1 MKYRHIFLNT
11 KFNKHEFLKIAKL
24 ERNNMEL
31 TIINEQEVLGKHFT
45 VYGTADEPLFVAK
58 DVAEWIEYDVSSV
71 NKMLDKIDEDEKL
84 VGTLFRSGQNRE
96 VWFLTENGLYE
107 VLMQSRKPLAKEFKK
122 KVKEILK
129 SIRKHGLYAI
139 DDLLENPDMA
149 IAALQKLK
157 EERQLRLQA
166 QEEVAQKNQI
176 IQELQP
182 KATYYDLVLQNK
194 SLVPISVIAKD
205 YGMSAK
211 KLNKILHELKV
222 QYKQGSTWLLYQKYA
237 GKGYTQSKTHTIDA
251 DYSKM
256 HTYWTQKGRLFLY
269 DLLKNKKGILPLI
282 EQQDV
287 A

>member
-1 MKYRHIFLNT
+1 
-11 KFNKHEFLKIAKL
+11 
-24 ERNNMEL
+24 MEL

-45 VYGTADEPLFVAK
+45 VYGTADEPLFLAK
-58 DVAEWIEYDVSSV
+58 DVAEWIEHSKPSIMVDTV
-71 NKMLDKIDEDEKL
+71 DEDEKL
-84 VGTLFRSGQNRE
+84 RETIFTSGQNRE

-157 EERQLRLQA
+157 EERQLRLKA

-182 KATYYDLVLQNK
+182 KASYYDLVLQNK
-194 SLVPISVIAKD
+194 SLVAISVIAKD

-211 KLNKILHELKV
+211 KLNKILHELKI
-222 QYKQGSTWLLYQKYA
+222 QFKQGNTWLLYQKYA

>member
-1 MKYRHIFLNT
+1 
-11 KFNKHEFLKIAKL
+11 
-24 ERNNMEL
+24 MEL
-31 TIINEQEVLGKHFT
+31 QIITEQEVLGKHFT
-45 VYGTADEPLFVAK
+45 VYGTADEPLFLAK
-58 DVAEWIEYDVSSV
+58 DVAEWIEHSKPSIMVDTV
-71 NKMLDKIDEDEKL
+71 DEDEKL
-84 VGTLFRSGQNRE
+84 RETIFTSGQNRE

-139 DDLLENPDMA
+139 DDLLDNPDMA

-157 EERQLRLQA
+157 EERQLRLKA
-166 QEEVAQKNQI
+166 QEEIAQKNQI

-194 SLVPISVIAKD
+194 SLVAISVIAKD

-211 KLNKILHELKV
+211 KLNKILHELKI
-222 QYKQGSTWLLYQKYA
+222 QFKQGNTWLLYQKYA

-282 EQQDV
+282 EQKDV

>member
-1 MKYRHIFLNT
+1 
-11 KFNKHEFLKIAKL
+11 
-24 ERNNMEL
+24 
-31 TIINEQEVLGKHFT
+31 
-45 VYGTADEPLFVAK
+45 
-58 DVAEWIEYDVSSV
+58 
-71 NKMLDKIDEDEKL
+71 
-84 VGTLFRSGQNRE
+84 
-96 VWFLTENGLYE
+96 
-107 VLMQSRKPLAKEFKK
+107 MQSRKPLAKEFKK

-139 DDLLENPDMA
+139 DDLLDNPDMA

-157 EERQLRLQA
+157 EERQLRLKA
-166 QEEVAQKNQI
+166 QEEIAQKNQI

-194 SLVPISVIAKD
+194 SLVAISVIAKD

-211 KLNKILHELKV
+211 KLNKILHELKI
-222 QYKQGSTWLLYQKYA
+222 QFKQGNTWLLYQKYA
-237 GKGYTQSKTHTIDA
+237 GNGYTQSKTHTIDA

>member
-1 MKYRHIFLNT
+1 MNEV
-11 KFNKHEFLKIAKL
+11 FNFHG
-24 ERNNMEL
+24 
-31 TIINEQEVLGKHFT
+31 QEVRTVTIDNNPYFSNADVCKILDINNPSQALKRLKQDGVITNEVIDGLGRKQ
-45 VYGTADEPLFVAK
+45 DMKFVS
-58 DVAEWIEYDVSSV
+58 ESNLY
-71 NKMLDKIDEDEKL
+71 KL
-84 VGTLFRSGQNRE
+84 IF
-96 VWFLTENGLYE
+96 
-107 VLMQSRKPLAKEFKK
+107 QSKK
-122 KVKEILK
+122 KEAEAFTDWVTSDVLPA
-129 SIRKHGLYAI
+129 IRKHGLYAI

-157 EERQLRLQA
+157 EERQLRLKA

-176 IQELQP
+176 IQELQL

-194 SLVPISVIAKD
+194 SLVAISVIAKD

-211 KLNKILHELKV
+211 KLNKILHELKI
-222 QYKQGSTWLLYQKYA
+222 QFKQGNTWLLYQKYA

-282 EQQDV
+282 EQKDV

>member
-1 MKYRHIFLNT
+1 
-11 KFNKHEFLKIAKL
+11 
-24 ERNNMEL
+24 MEL
-31 TIINEQEVLGKHFT
+31 TIINEQEVLGKHFA

-58 DVAEWIEYDVSSV
+58 DVAEWIEHSNPTEMLKSV
-71 NKMLDKIDEDEKL
+71 DDDEKL
-84 VGTLFRSGQNRE
+84 TSTILRAGQIRE
-96 VWFLTENGLYE
+96 VNLLTENGLYE

-157 EERQLRLQA
+157 EERQLRLKA

-194 SLVPISVIAKD
+194 SLVAISVIAKD

-211 KLNKILHELKV
+211 KLNKILHELKI
-222 QYKQGSTWLLYQKYA
+222 QFKQGKTWLLYQKYA

-282 EQQDV
+282 EQKDV

>member
-1 MKYRHIFLNT
+1 MNEV
-11 KFNKHEFLKIAKL
+11 FNFHG
-24 ERNNMEL
+24 
-31 TIINEQEVLGKHFT
+31 QEVRTVTIDNDPYFSNADVCKILDINNPSQALKRLKQDGVITNEVIDGLGRKQDMKFVSESNLYKLIFQSKKKEAEAFT
-45 VYGTADEPLFVAK
+45 DWVT
-58 DVAEWIEYDVSSV
+58 S
-71 NKMLDKIDEDEKL
+71 
-84 VGTLFRSGQNRE
+84 
-96 VWFLTENGLYE
+96 E
-107 VLMQSRKPLAKEFKK
+107 VLPA
-122 KVKEILK
+122 
-129 SIRKHGLYAI
+129 IRKHGLYAI

-166 QEEVAQKNQI
+166 QEELAQKNQI

-194 SLVPISVIAKD
+194 TLVPISVIAKD
-205 YGMSAK
+205 YGMSAT

-237 GKGYTQSKTHTIDA
+237 SKGYTQSKTHTIDA
-251 DYSKM
+251 NYSKM

-282 EQQDV
+282 EQKDV

>member
-1 MKYRHIFLNT
+1 MNEV
-11 KFNKHEFLKIAKL
+11 FNFHG
-24 ERNNMEL
+24 
-31 TIINEQEVLGKHFT
+31 QEVRTVTIDNNPYFSNADVCKILDINSPSQALKRLKQDGVITNEVIDGLGRKQDMKFVSESNLYKLIFQSKKKEAEAFT
-45 VYGTADEPLFVAK
+45 DWVT
-58 DVAEWIEYDVSSV
+58 S
-71 NKMLDKIDEDEKL
+71 
-84 VGTLFRSGQNRE
+84 
-96 VWFLTENGLYE
+96 E
-107 VLMQSRKPLAKEFKK
+107 VLPA
-122 KVKEILK
+122 
-129 SIRKHGLYAI
+129 IRKHGLYAI
-139 DDLLENPDMA
+139 DDLLNNPDMA

-166 QEEVAQKNQI
+166 QEEIAQKNQI

-182 KATYYDLVLQNK
+182 KASYYDLVLQNK
-194 SLVPISVIAKD
+194 SLVAISVIAKD

-211 KLNKILHELKV
+211 KMNKILHELKI
-222 QYKQGSTWLLYQKYA
+222 QFKQGNTWLLYQKYA

-282 EQQDV
+282 EQKDV

>member
-1 MKYRHIFLNT
+1 
-11 KFNKHEFLKIAKL
+11 
-24 ERNNMEL
+24 MEL
-31 TIINEQEVLGKHFT
+31 QIITEQEVLGKQFT

-58 DVAEWIEYDVSSV
+58 DVAEWIEHS
-71 NKMLDKIDEDEKL
+71 NPTEMLKSIDEDEKL
-84 VGTLFRSGQNRE
+84 TSTILRAGQIRE
-96 VWFLTENGLYE
+96 VNLLTENGLYE

-139 DDLLENPDMA
+139 DDLLNNPDMA

-157 EERQLRLQA
+157 EERRLRLKA
-166 QEEVAQKNQI
+166 QEEIAQKNQI

-182 KATYYDLVLQNK
+182 KASYYDLVLQNK
-194 SLVPISVIAKD
+194 TLVPISVIAKD
-205 YGMSAK
+205 YGMSAT

-237 GKGYTQSKTHTIDA
+237 SKGYTQSKTHTIDA

-282 EQQDV
+282 EQQEV